1 MRPNTLRRPNE
12 SERDRERE
20 RREGTGQGDEEEM
33 KANRITTEKK

>member
-12 SERDRERE
+12 RERAREKRE
-20 RREGTGQGDEEEM
+20 RTGQGDEEEM